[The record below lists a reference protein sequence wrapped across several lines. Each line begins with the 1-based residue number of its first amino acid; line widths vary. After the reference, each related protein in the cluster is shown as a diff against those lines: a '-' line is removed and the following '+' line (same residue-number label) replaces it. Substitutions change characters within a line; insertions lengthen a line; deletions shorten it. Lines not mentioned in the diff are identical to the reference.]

1 MARIEEI
8 KNMREMVTD
17 FFCVSV
23 SAHVAHLNTRSFSE
37 HKAFGEFYE
46 FASDFKDRLL
56 EYMIGQ
62 GHLQTVQLDSVEAD
76 EDVVGEAQ
84 EALGMLTAFSMMKGD
99 ETLKNMCA
107 DFQEALGKL
116 KYMLMFK

>member
-62 GHLQTVQLDSVEAD
+62 GHLQTVQLDAIESE
-76 EDVVGEAQ
+76 EDLIEEAQ
-84 EALGMLTAFSMMKGD
+84 DALDTLNQFAMKKGD
-99 ETLKNMCA
+99 ETLKNMAA

-116 KYMLMFK
+116 KYMLMLK

>member
-8 KNMREMVTD
+8 KNMRAMLTD

-46 FASDFKDRLL
+46 FASDFKDRLI
-56 EYMIGQ
+56 EYMTGQ
-62 GHLQTVQLDSVEAD
+62 GYVTKVELDEIEA
-76 EDVVGEAQ
+76 EPDVVDEAT
-84 EALGMLTAFSMMKGD
+84 EAHTMLTSFANMKGD

-116 KYMLMFK
+116 KYMLMLK